1 MKRSIRPIGTQIALF
16 ALLISLAGCVGG
28 KSAPARFYLLTPLA
42 SLPSQQ
48 TIDRASN
55 PVTIGIG
62 PVDVAAYLD
71 RAQIVTRRGQT
82 MLDLAEFDRWAEP
95 LQSSIPRVM
104 LENLSVLLASQRL
117 TLVPEDKHPRLDCQ
131 LVVRITRFDGVL
143 DRHADLGVRWIL
155 FDRDHRKIIEWE
167 NTVIQEPVTAAG
179 YQALVEAQSR
189 ALTEFCRNIAES
201 IDSWRKDQ
209 RGP

>member
-1 MKRSIRPIGTQIALF
+1 MKRSIRAIPTQIALF

-28 KSAPARFYLLTPLA
+28 KSAPARFYLLAPLA
-42 SLPSQQ
+42 PSPSQPG
-48 TIDRASN
+48 IDRASD

-62 PVDVAAYLD
+62 PVEVAAYLD
-71 RAQIVTRRGQT
+71 RSQIVTRRGQT

-95 LQSSIPRVM
+95 LKSSIPRVM
-104 LENLSVLLASQRL
+104 LENLSMLLAGQRL
-117 TLVPEDKHPRLDCQ
+117 TLVPEDEHTRLDGQ

-143 DRHADLGVRWIL
+143 DRRADLGARWIL

-167 NTVIQEPVTAAG
+167 NTVLQEPVTGAG

-189 ALTEFCRNIAES
+189 ALAELCRKIAES
-201 IDSWRKDQ
+201 IDAWRKDH
-209 RGP
+209 RGQ